1 MGSCFYFLSSGFEE
15 TNEALVEAGAPHLP
29 GTLACTLIQ
38 QGSPELSRI
47 LNHLASHGPRIKKKK
62 IQARL
67 FCSKNERPKRIRS
80 HKPFLLVE
88 HYQPLDLG

>member
-1 MGSCFYFLSSGFEE
+1 MPGGDTQPLQVSRPRSQTARCQRIAAVSRICMGSCFYFLSSGFEE

-47 LNHLASHGPRIKKKK
+47 LNHLASHWPRI
-62 IQARL
+62 
-67 FCSKNERPKRIRS
+67 
-80 HKPFLLVE
+80 
-88 HYQPLDLG
+88 